1 MNPAFSVVMLTT
13 ASGMGYGTLIW
24 LGILGAAGLMPQAR
38 WFGVCAVLVGLALA
52 TAGLLASTLHLGHPE
67 RAWRAIS
74 QWRSSW
80 LAREGVVSLVTYI
93 PALGFAAAWATG
105 GPRSI
110 ATIVLG
116 LLAALCALLTV
127 VCQAMIYA
135 SLKPI
140 RQWYNR
146 LVLPSL
152 LLLALFSGGVC
163 LAAIAAFWE
172 IRSARIV
179 AGLALAFCIASIV
192 IKTAYWRSIDHAS
205 PVATIESATGLG
217 TIGPVRQLEA
227 PHTEENYLLREMG
240 YAVARK
246 HAEQL
251 RRVALMLGFV
261 MPAILLIVGLG
272 LGDPVAMALFPLA
285 AIAALIG
292 IYVER
297 WLFFAQA
304 THTVTLYYDRAQP
317 YPKHISPSAPSVTGK
332 PG

>member
-1 MNPAFSVVMLTT
+1 MNPAFSVIMLTT
-13 ASGMGYGTLIW
+13 ASGAGYGTLVW
-24 LGILGAAGLMPQAR
+24 LGVLGAAGLLPEAR
-38 WFGVCAVLVGLALA
+38 WFGVCAALVGLALA

-80 LAREGVVSLVTYI
+80 LSREGIVSLVTYL
-93 PALGFAAAWATG
+93 PALGFAAAWGTG

-110 ATIVLG
+110 AAIVLG
-116 LLAALCALLTV
+116 LLAALCAVLTV
-127 VCQAMIYA
+127 ICQAMIYA

-140 RQWYNR
+140 RQWHNR
-146 LVLPSL
+146 LVPAGF

-163 LAAIAAFWE
+163 LAAITTFWE

-179 AGLALAFCIASIV
+179 AGLALALCIASAVLKI
-192 IKTAYWRSIDHAS
+192 AYWRVIDHAS

-240 YAVARK
+240 YAIARK
-246 HAEQL
+246 HGERL
-251 RRVALMLGFV
+251 RQVALALGFAIT
-261 MPAILLIVGLG
+261 AILLIVGLG
-272 LGDPVAMALFPLA
+272 LGDPVAMVLFPIA
-285 AIAALIG
+285 AIAVLIG

-304 THTVTLYYDRAQP
+304 THTITLYYGRRA
-317 YPKHISPSAPSVTGK
+317 A
-332 PG
+332 